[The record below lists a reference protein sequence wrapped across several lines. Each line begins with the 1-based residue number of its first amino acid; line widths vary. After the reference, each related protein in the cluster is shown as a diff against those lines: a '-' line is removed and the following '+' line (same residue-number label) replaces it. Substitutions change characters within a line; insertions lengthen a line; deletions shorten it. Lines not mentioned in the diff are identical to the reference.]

1 MVKVYYFNQIIVQNM
16 SRNKMNQTNFYV
28 VNCNF
33 ILCKELRPGA
43 RLAAGGLSCFE
54 MEFCFKKTSKWS
66 KPKLTFHH

>member
-1 MVKVYYFNQIIVQNM
+1 
-16 SRNKMNQTNFYV
+16 MNQTNFYV